1 MSRSSGRHR
10 KTSHHPPASHSH
22 QRRKRSRVAA
32 LQHKPVRIAAA
43 VAGSTL
49 IVSGA
54 SPTMIGTL
62 HHLPGVNQ
70 ADEITLPGLGASLG
84 ERVSQLPGAG
94 PLTASRAVTIAPPA
108 GASRVQARR
117 LRSASRHQRARQKAA
132 PAPAYRNPVR
142 DVSGLIPER
151 IDMGVDFGGSGPV
164 YALGDAVVTGATADS
179 AGWPG
184 GGWITYRLTDGPDAG
199 KMVFLAE
206 DVTPTVQ
213 AGQHVT
219 SGTVIAHMCDCGDG
233 IETGWAMPDGSSA
246 ESQLPEAGGISGAGP
261 FPTEIGLNFEEM
273 LQAVGVPAANNRS
286 ASPSGTLPSG
296 YPTSW

>member
-10 KTSHHPPASHSH
+10 KTPHRPSASQAQQS
-22 QRRKRSRVAA
+22 RKRSPVATA
-32 LQHKPVRIAAA
+32 FQHKPVRIAAA

-54 SPTMIGTL
+54 SPTVLGGV
-62 HHLPGVNQ
+62 HHLAGVNQ
-70 ADEITLPGLGASLG
+70 ADELTLPGLGAALG

-94 PLTASRAVTIAPPA
+94 PLTAGPA
-108 GASRVQARR
+108 TQEASAGVSRVKARR
-117 LRSASRHQRARQKAA
+117 LRTASRHRQSRHQAA

-151 IDMGVDFGGSGPV
+151 IDMGVDFGGAGPV
-164 YALGDAVVTGATADS
+164 YALGDAVITGATTGN

-199 KMVFLAE
+199 QVVYLAE

-213 AGQHVT
+213 TGQHVT
-219 SGTVIAHMCDCGDG
+219 SSTVIANMCDCGDG

-246 ESQLPEAGGISGAGP
+246 ESQLPEAGGISGGGP

-286 ASPSGTLPSG
+286 DTPSGTLPSG